1 MFTLILNIT
10 LIISVFETDQIFV
23 ISFYQ
28 YPEKHRKTYRGL
40 VIVVRDDPLREKIK
54 ISGK

>member
-54 ISGK
+54 ISGN